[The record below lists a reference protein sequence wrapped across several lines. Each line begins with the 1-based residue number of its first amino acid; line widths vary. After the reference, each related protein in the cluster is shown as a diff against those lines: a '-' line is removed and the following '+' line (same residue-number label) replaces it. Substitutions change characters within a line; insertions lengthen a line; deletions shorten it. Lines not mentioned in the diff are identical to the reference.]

1 MTIHGVDENDLFPLS
16 NMKFLYE
23 EMKKADKIMNF

>member
-1 MTIHGVDENDLFPLS
+1 MDIHGVDENETCKLS

-23 EMKKADKIMNF
+23 EMKRADKIMNY

>member
-1 MTIHGVDENDLFPLS
+1 MGIHGVDESDWVKLS

-23 EMKKADKIMNF
+23 ETKKADKIFSY